1 MKLTRLMILGLAF
14 LIPTVSTVQAE
25 EKPAAEK
32 PAEGAEGEKKAK
44 KGKKAPKKAEG
55 EEAKKEAAPA
65 K

>member
-14 LIPTVSTVQAE
+14 LLPTVSAVAQAE

-32 PAEGAEGEKKAK
+32 PAEGAAGEKKAK
-44 KGKKAPKKAEG
+44 KGKKAPAPKAEG
-55 EEAKKEAAPA
+55 EKKEAAPA